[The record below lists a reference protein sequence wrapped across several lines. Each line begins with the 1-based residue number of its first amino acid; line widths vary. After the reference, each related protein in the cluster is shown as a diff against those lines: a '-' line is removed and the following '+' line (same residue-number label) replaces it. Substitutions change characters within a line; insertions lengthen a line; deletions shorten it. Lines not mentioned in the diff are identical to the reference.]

1 MKKTCR
7 VLMFAGAFAAV
18 TPSVAL
24 ATEYT
29 YSVSDA
35 SELATALTEING
47 TTASR
52 DTYVVTLAEG
62 TYDLSE
68 ITAMHTV
75 GLLMVTNGLWRY
87 ANLTIQGDPAVTR
100 DKVVID
106 AKQLGRALQIYWDN
120 GDLTIRNL
128 TFVNGKANGNG
139 GAVRVERFCTTVVT
153 NCAFICNEGNGRGG
167 ALYGNN
173 DTHMFD
179 CTFLTNRLVGG
190 SGGGAGAASVKEVV
204 GCTFIGNHNI
214 GDNMYGGALR
224 DPTTCVDSTFTD
236 NCATGRWGFA
246 GAVYLSSGTVSN
258 CTFTGNYTGGTSQH
272 GGAVYAASS
281 AKIFDCAF
289 TANHAQ
295 DGNCGGAVYMTNHNA
310 MVMNCCFTSNYVNGS
325 NGRGGG
331 FYGIYPMVS
340 NCTFVG
346 NRAYRGGGVNS
357 CTNVHD
363 CVFAGNRST
372 INSGEE
378 GGGAAYNATLY
389 GCTVTNNIGRYKNG
403 GFYKCTV
410 YDSIVGCNHS
420 DGNYNTR
427 VQDSE
432 QTYFSRCTLLG
443 GLDDIKTNYW
453 HFKDC
458 AFNQCQFRD
467 YSAIHALFV
476 GNVCVT
482 NSLFVSNK
490 VARIFYSASVTNGF
504 VNNTLADNS
513 YNNFATGAG
522 ANSSIQVMNCLFTGT
537 ARYSGTDAPDDV
549 GNLIATDVYSNNFIN
564 TKLAITG
571 GGNLNAYKDAS
582 LVPKLMGARDP
593 EHPYAPR
600 YRSPLVGAGLA
611 MDWMAGAVDLAGNP
625 RLTAGKVSIGAYET
639 TEAPKGAVMVL
650 R

>member
-1 MKKTCR
+1 
-7 VLMFAGAFAAV
+7 
-18 TPSVAL
+18 
-24 ATEYT
+24 
-29 YSVSDA
+29 
-35 SELATALTEING
+35 
-47 TTASR
+47 
-52 DTYVVTLAEG
+52 
-62 TYDLSE
+62 
-68 ITAMHTV
+68 
-75 GLLMVTNGLWRY
+75 
-87 ANLTIQGDPAVTR
+87 
-100 DKVVID
+100 
-106 AKQLGRALQIYWDN
+106 
-120 GDLTIRNL
+120 
-128 TFVNGKANGNG
+128 
-139 GAVRVERFCTTVVT
+139 
-153 NCAFICNEGNGRGG
+153 
-167 ALYGNN
+167 
-173 DTHMFD
+173 
-179 CTFLTNRLVGG
+179 
-190 SGGGAGAASVKEVV
+190 
-204 GCTFIGNHNI
+204 
-214 GDNMYGGALR
+214 
-224 DPTTCVDSTFTD
+224 
-236 NCATGRWGFA
+236 
-246 GAVYLSSGTVSN
+246 
-258 CTFTGNYTGGTSQH
+258 
-272 GGAVYAASS
+272 
-281 AKIFDCAF
+281 
-289 TANHAQ
+289 
-295 DGNCGGAVYMTNHNA
+295 
-310 MVMNCCFTSNYVNGS
+310 
-325 NGRGGG
+325 
-331 FYGIYPMVS
+331 MVS

-346 NRAYRGGGVNS
+346 NRAYRGGGVYG

-363 CVFAGNRST
+363 CLFAGNYST
-372 INSGEE
+372 ITTGNE
-378 GGGAAYNATLY
+378 GGGAAYESTLY
-389 GCTVTNNIGRYKNG
+389 GCTVTNNIGAYKNG

-458 AFNQCQFRD
+458 AFNQCQFCD

-504 VNNTLADNS
+504 VNNTLANNS
-513 YNNFATGAG
+513 YNNFAAGAG

-571 GGNLNAYKDAS
+571 GGNLNAYNDAT

-639 TEAPKGAVMVL
+639 TEVPKGAVMVL